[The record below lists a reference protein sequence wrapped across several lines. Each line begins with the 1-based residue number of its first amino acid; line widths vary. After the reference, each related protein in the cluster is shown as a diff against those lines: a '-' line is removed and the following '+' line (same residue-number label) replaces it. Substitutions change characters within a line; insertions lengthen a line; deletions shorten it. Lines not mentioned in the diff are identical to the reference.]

1 MRTRKLASSVENSV
15 GIDVP
20 KATLMI
26 MRLTATKKMTLTT
39 IARRTTTQKR
49 TISMTT
55 MRKTTKMAKLSI
67 LWTHKMMAKNSLMN
81 VLIQLV
87 ETSMRSS
94 GSSILCPNGSFLS
107 KVVESQLQLL
117 LLRRS
122 KIVKT
127 VRQRSLVGAVNPNVV
142 LIVRILKSPLEDT
155 IDTKTSV
162 KRETQHLLDTTSIAT
177 TGMNIMMKS
186 PYLRIDTDNT
196 VTITDQ
202 RMSCL
207 TALNIVM
214 VKTVC
219 L

>member
-1 MRTRKLASSVENSV
+1 
-15 GIDVP
+15 
-20 KATLMI
+20 
-26 MRLTATKKMTLTT
+26 
-39 IARRTTTQKR
+39 
-49 TISMTT
+49 MTT
-55 MRKTTKMAKLSI
+55 LRKMMKTAKLSI
-67 LWTHKMMAKNSLMN
+67 LWTHKMMNKNSLMN

-87 ETSMRSS
+87 KTSMRLS
-94 GSSILCPNGSFLS
+94 GSSILYPNVSLLS

-117 LLRRS
+117 LLLRKS

-127 VRQRSLVGAVNPNVV
+127 VRQRSLVGAMNPNVV
-142 LIVRILKSPLEDT
+142 LIVRILKGPLEDT

-162 KRETQHLLDTTSIAT
+162 KRETQHQLDITSIAT

-186 PYLRIDTDNT
+186 PFLRIDNDNI

-219 L
+219 Q